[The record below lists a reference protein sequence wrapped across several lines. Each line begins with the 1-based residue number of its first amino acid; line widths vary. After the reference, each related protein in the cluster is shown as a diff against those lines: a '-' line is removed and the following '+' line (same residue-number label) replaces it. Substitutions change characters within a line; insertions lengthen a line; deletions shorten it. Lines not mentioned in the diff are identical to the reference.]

1 MKQTCSLT
9 IAFGGLLVFSSVA
22 EAATRYA
29 KVAATGTGDCLSWA
43 DACTLGD
50 ARAASNSGDQIWV
63 KAGTYPRF
71 DLKQG
76 VQIIG
81 GFAGTETSASQSN
94 PTANVTI
101 VDGGGTKQ
109 CVKSANHSAATV
121 LRGFSIRSG
130 HDTDDHGGG
139 GLSLSDSSAM
149 IVQCTFENNTASI
162 LGGAVVIRGNS
173 SPQFVNCIFRHN
185 GATARD
191 DAPHEG
197 GAVFLESAS
206 ATFTNC
212 LFHDNKAGRG
222 GAFAMSPGGGAVFTN
237 CTFANNQAT
246 WLRGGAVSDPSESLK
261 LRNCILWGNTRVE
274 GDPPAPTWDQIYGP
288 GDGPDVRYSD
298 VQGGWS
304 GMGNIN
310 AHPQFLSAAAGAYGL
325 QATSP
330 CKNTGDSTPTA
341 DTLPPDAGDLDWDT
355 NTVEPTPKDL
365 GLLARIRLGT
375 VDMGAYEIFDDTP
388 PTNLP
393 LVPDE

>member
-1 MKQTCSLT
+1 MFVRRSMD
-9 IAFGGLLVFSSVA
+9 LVLGMCFIIVAPA
-22 EAATRYA
+22 EATTRYA

-43 DACTLGD
+43 DACTLSD

-63 KAGTYPRF
+63 KGGTYPPF
-71 DLKQG
+71 NLKQG

-139 GLSLSDSSAM
+139 GLMLSDSSAL
-149 IVQCTFENNTASI
+149 IVQCIFENNTASYI
-162 LGGAVVIRGNS
+162 AGAVMIRGNS

-197 GAVFLESAS
+197 GAVFLDSAS

-222 GAFAMSPGGGAVFTN
+222 GAFATPGASAIFTN

-288 GDGPDVRYSD
+288 GDGPEVTYSD

-304 GMGNIN
+304 GTGNIN
-310 AHPQFLSAAAGAYGL
+310 ADPLFNNPAGDDYKL
-325 QATSP
+325 QSTSP
-330 CKNTGDSTPTA
+330 CKNAGNTNDLPADSA
-341 DTLPPDAGDLDWDT
+341 DLDWDT

-365 GLLARIRLGT
+365 ACGVRTEGT
-375 VDMGAYEIFDDTP
+375 SVDMGSYETATLLP
-388 PTNLP
+388 PPNPEEPP
-393 LVPDE
+393 LGPQ